1 MGAPESPRIGIDEA
15 IEHLG
20 SMPAF
25 VAAAIEAA
33 SPEDL
38 AFRPGDDE
46 FSLGGQAC
54 HLRDLER
61 EGYLVRVRRILA
73 EKTPM
78 LETFDGTAVAKSR
91 DYASQNARAAAR
103 DFAAARR
110 ELLEIVGNL
119 REEDLARD
127 ATFEGK
133 RITLA
138 DVIAMVGEHD
148 RGHREEIEALVDA
161 FESP

>member
-38 AFRPGDDE
+38 VFRPGDDE
-46 FSLGGQAC
+46 LSLGEQAC

-78 LETFDGTAVAKSR
+78 LETFDGTAVAKNR
-91 DYASQNARAAAR
+91 NYLSQNARSAAR

-110 ELLEIVGNL
+110 ELLEIIGNL
-119 REEDLARD
+119 REDDLGRD
-127 ATFEGK
+127 ATFEG
-133 RITLA
+133 RRVTLA
-138 DVIAMVGEHD
+138 DVIGMISEHD
-148 RGHREEIEALVDA
+148 RGHREEIEDLLDALEA
-161 FESP
+161 P